1 LKKLNLE
8 QIINANDARKVYN
21 VPFTE
26 YGTMENIAETEKER
40 AMFIWHQLLMKNADA
55 LLMMSRE
62 SINKVQS
69 NSSEKSESSDS
80 YGEEDSGEYLKE
92 K

>member
-1 LKKLNLE
+1 M
-8 QIINANDARKVYN
+8 
-21 VPFTE
+21 PFTE

-62 SINKVQS
+62 SINRVQS
-69 NSSEKSESSDS
+69 DSSERSGSSS
-80 YGEEDSGEYLKE
+80 AYGEEDNGEDL
-92 K
+92 